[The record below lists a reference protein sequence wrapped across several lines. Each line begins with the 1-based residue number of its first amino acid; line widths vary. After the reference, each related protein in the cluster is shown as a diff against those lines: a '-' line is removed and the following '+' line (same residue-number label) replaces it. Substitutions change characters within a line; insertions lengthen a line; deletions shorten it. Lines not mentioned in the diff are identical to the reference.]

1 MGVGAGVPLAA
12 WRDEPQP
19 AAPSATTI
27 AVMPITSREQF
38 I

>member
-1 MGVGAGVPLAA
+1 MGVGAGVPLAS

-19 AAPSATTI
+19 APPSASTI
-27 AVMPITSREQF
+27 AAMPITSREQF